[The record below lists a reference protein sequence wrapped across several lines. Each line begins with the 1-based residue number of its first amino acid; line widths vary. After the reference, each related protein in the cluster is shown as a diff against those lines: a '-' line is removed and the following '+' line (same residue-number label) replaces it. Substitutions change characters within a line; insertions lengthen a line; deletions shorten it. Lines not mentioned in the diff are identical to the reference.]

1 MPEKYIRIGEFR
13 CFPLSDGFL
22 TYPTEALFP
31 NRTDAEV
38 ATALAPEPVQLQMRV
53 GYSGML
59 VGTGRQ
65 RILIDTGA
73 GALGPNTGRLPE
85 SVEACGFTPEEIN
98 IVVLSHMHPDHIGG
112 LMTSEKRFRFPN
124 AEVVASRT
132 EHDFWISEY
141 NQAKLKSMALFGLGH
156 IEEVMADAVQS
167 NIPPLVSAGRLR
179 LIEGDHEP
187 APGIQILP
195 AFGHTPG
202 HLAVL
207 ISSGRQQ
214 LLYGADA
221 IVHPVHIQH
230 PEWNTVFDVV
240 PEQAIMTR
248 RQLLDRSASDQ
259 CLTFHYHFP
268 FPCIG
273 SVSRWNSGYR
283 WQPIGL

>member
-13 CFPLSDGFL
+13 CFPLSDGCL
-22 TYPTEALFP
+22 TYPTHAVFP
-31 NRTDAEV
+31 NRTDAEM
-38 ATALAPEPVQLQMRV
+38 ADALAPQPVEPEMQV

-59 VGTGRQ
+59 VDTGKQ

-73 GALGPNTGRLPE
+73 GALGPDTGRLPE
-85 SVEACGFTPEEIN
+85 SVEACGFKPEEID
-98 IVVLSHMHPDHIGG
+98 IVVLSHLHPDHIGG
-112 LMTSEKRFRFPN
+112 LRTNKKRFRFPN

-132 EHDFWISEY
+132 EHDFWMSEE
-141 NQAKLKSMALFGLGH
+141 NQAKLKSMSLLNLGH
-156 IEEVMADAVQS
+156 MEEVMLDAIQN

-179 LIEGDHEP
+179 LIEGDDEP

-202 HLAVL
+202 HVAVL
-207 ISSGRQQ
+207 ESSGRQQ

-221 IVHPVHIQH
+221 MTHPGHVRH
-230 PEWNTVFDVV
+230 PEWNTVFDVL
-240 PEQAIMTR
+240 PEQAIRIR

-283 WQPIGL
+283 WQPISM